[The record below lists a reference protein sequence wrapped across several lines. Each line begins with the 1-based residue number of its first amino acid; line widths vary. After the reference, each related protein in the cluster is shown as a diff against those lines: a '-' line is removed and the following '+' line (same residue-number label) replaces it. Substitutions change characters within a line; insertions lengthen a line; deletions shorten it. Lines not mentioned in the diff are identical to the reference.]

1 LRAVDLGGALLLPG
15 LINAHCH
22 LDYTGLA
29 GQIPAPREFTDWIKS
44 IMTAK
49 AGLGYTDYA
58 QSWLRGARELLE
70 GGVTTV
76 ADIEAVPELL
86 PEVLEATPLRIASFI
101 EMTGVRAARDPQ
113 AIVDEAVGKAASLP
127 EREPAHGLSPHA
139 LYSTTP
145 ALLALAARASRER
158 GLRLVMHLAESEEES
173 EMYLRRRG
181 PLYEWLKGQRDMADT
196 GAGSPVR
203 AVERSGLLSDRFI
216 AVHVNCL
223 SDGDAACLGR
233 SGASVAH
240 CPRSHAY
247 FGRRAFPWNPLTEAG
262 VNICL
267 GTDSL
272 ASVASSKRRPGRL
285 DMFEEMRAFAA
296 AHPDLS
302 PEAILRLATV
312 NGAAALG
319 QSGNLGELREGAR
332 ADLIAVPGDG
342 RLAESY
348 DAVLGHT
355 GPVLAAMIGG
365 RWVFRPPTLS

>member
-1 LRAVDLGGALLLPG
+1 MRATDLGRAVLLPG

-29 GQIPAPREFTDWIKS
+29 GQIPPPRAFTDWIKS

-49 AGLGYTDYA
+49 AGLGYTEYA

-86 PEVLEATPLRIASFI
+86 PEVLEATPLRVASFI
-101 EMTGVRAARDPQ
+101 EMTGVRAARDPKE
-113 AIVDEAVGKAASLP
+113 IVEEAVAKAASLP
-127 EREPAHGLSPHA
+127 GREPGHGLSPHA

-145 ALLALAARASRER
+145 ALLALAARASRQG
-158 GLRLVMHLAESEEES
+158 GLRLAMHLAESEEES
-173 EMYLRRRG
+173 EMYSHRRG
-181 PLYEWLKGQRDMADT
+181 ALFDWLKGQRDMADT

-203 AVERSGLLSDRFI
+203 AVERAGLLSNRFI
-216 AVHVNCL
+216 AVHVNFL
-223 SDGDAACLGR
+223 SEGDAACLGR

-247 FGRRAFPWNPLTEAG
+247 FALRAFPWSQLTGAG

-272 ASVASSKRRPGRL
+272 ASVASSKRRPARL
-285 DMFEEMRAFAA
+285 DMFEEMRTFAA
-296 AHPDLS
+296 AEPGLA
-302 PEAILRLATV
+302 PETVLRLATV

-319 QSGNLGELREGAR
+319 QAGNLGELREGSR
-332 ADLIAVPGDG
+332 ADLIALPHDG
-342 RLAESY
+342 ERDELVE
-348 DAVLGHT
+348 AVLAHT
-355 GPVLAAMIGG
+355 GPVLASMIGG
-365 RWVFRPPTLS
+365 RWVFRPPPL